1 MQTAAEPGPS
11 NTHAFTHLPVS
22 VIIPTRNEAR
32 NLPLCLQSLQEAG
45 EIYVIDSQSTDET
58 IEIARS
64 HGAEVVQFRYNGGWP
79 KKRQWALNTLPL
91 AFEWVLLLDAD
102 EALTPALKD
111 EIRNAV
117 ENPAIHGYY
126 LNLEMYFL
134 GRPLRHCGASFQ
146 KLSLFRRGKGHF
158 ERRLQDQ
165 DTSMCDM
172 EVHEH
177 VIVQGQTAKLK
188 NSLQHRNFDSL
199 DRYIEKHNGYSN
211 WDAKVYLEG
220 DSACHELPASL
231 FGNQA
236 QRRRWLKK
244 HCLALPGTPLIF
256 FCYRYLLRLGFLD
269 GVPGLIYCGL
279 QAIQVFHIKAKIR
292 ELRTQDVKAGTIHG
306 ALEAENGSA

>member
-11 NTHAFTHLPVS
+11 NTYASTQLPVS

-32 NLPLCLQSLQEAG
+32 NLPLCLQSLHEAG
-45 EIYVIDSQSTDET
+45 EIYVIDSQSPDET

-102 EALTPALKD
+102 EALTPALKK
-111 EIRNAV
+111 EIRSAI
-117 ENPAIHGYY
+117 ENPAINGYY

-134 GRPLRHCGASFQ
+134 SHPLRHCGASFQ

-177 VIVQGQTAKLK
+177 VVVQGQTAKLK

-220 DSACHELPASL
+220 DNAHQELPAAL

-244 HCLALPGTPLIF
+244 HCLAVPGTPLIF

-279 QAIQVFHIKAKIR
+279 QGIQIFHIKAKIR
-292 ELRTQDVKAGTIHG
+292 ELRAQNAKAGAIPR